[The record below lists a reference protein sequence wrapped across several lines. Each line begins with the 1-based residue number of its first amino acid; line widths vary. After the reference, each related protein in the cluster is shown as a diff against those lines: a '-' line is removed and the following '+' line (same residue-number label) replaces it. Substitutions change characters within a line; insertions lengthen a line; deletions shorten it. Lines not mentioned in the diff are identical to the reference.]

1 MSSPMEKTPAPAP
14 ANSATADSSR
24 RDAATGDAAT
34 RDAATV
40 APAMPA
46 PTPGAASKLP
56 SPTAASPTG
65 VPQPGEVREPLIYS
79 VGRIFARPW
88 ADQWFDLKVYGVSN
102 VPRHGGVLIVSNH
115 QSYLDPILIAVKL
128 PRPLSFLAKS
138 ELFANRFAGALLRSL
153 NAFPVRQGA
162 GDVGAVK
169 ETIRRLQEGHALNVY
184 PEGTRS
190 PDGEILPMQPGI
202 GLIAKRAGVP
212 VVPAVIEGSFQA
224 WPPKRGHKIFRAH
237 PVRIVFKPPMDL
249 HDLKASQIVEKI
261 GTTLHAMFNDLRQC
275 ERERAHGRR

>member
-1 MSSPMEKTPAPAP
+1 MTNLRDNPPASTAAPAKDTVPMTSAASSPAALSPATRTPASTAAP
-14 ANSATADSSR
+14 A
-24 RDAATGDAAT
+24 DAPESGD
-34 RDAATV
+34 
-40 APAMPA
+40 
-46 PTPGAASKLP
+46 
-56 SPTAASPTG
+56 
-65 VPQPGEVREPLIYS
+65 VPEVREPLIYS

-88 ADQWFDLKVYGVSN
+88 ADQWFDLKVYGVKN
-102 VPRHGGVLIVSNH
+102 VPRRGGVLIVSNH

-138 ELFANRFAGALLRSL
+138 ELFANPFFGAFISSF

-190 PDGEILPMQPGI
+190 PDGEIMAMQPGI

-212 VVPAVIEGSFQA
+212 VVPAVLQGSFEA
-224 WPPKRGHKIFRAH
+224 WPPKRGHKIFRPH
-237 PVRIVFKPPMDL
+237 PVRIVFGPPMDL
-249 HDLKASQIVEKI
+249 HHLKASQIVDRI
-261 GTTLHAMFNDLRQC
+261 GTTLHAMFNDLRQR
-275 ERERAHGRR
+275 ERERRHAGR